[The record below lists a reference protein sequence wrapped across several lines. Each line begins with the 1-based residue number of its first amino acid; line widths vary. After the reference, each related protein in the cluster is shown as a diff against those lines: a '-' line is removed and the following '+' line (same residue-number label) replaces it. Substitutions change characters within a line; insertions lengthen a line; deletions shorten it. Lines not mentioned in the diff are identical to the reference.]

1 MVKVRAETDGGPCGF
16 YAALTTSEDWERW
29 EAALRALEGLVFRNP
44 AATREVTGRG
54 SWDLR
59 VMVGG

>member
-1 MVKVRAETDGGPCGF
+1 MF

-44 AATREVTGRG
+44 AATREVTGQG